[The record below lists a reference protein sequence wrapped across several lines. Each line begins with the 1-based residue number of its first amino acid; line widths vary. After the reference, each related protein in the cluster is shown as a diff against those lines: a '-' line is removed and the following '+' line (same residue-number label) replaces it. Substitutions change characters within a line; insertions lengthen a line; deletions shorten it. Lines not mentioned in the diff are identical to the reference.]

1 MTSTVTYNGE
11 LRTTCLHLA
20 SGNSI
25 ITDAPIDNH
34 GKGEA
39 FSPTDLVA
47 TALGACMLTVMG
59 IKAAQMQLNLDGTR
73 CEITKI
79 IGSEP
84 RRISGIVAKLEFP
97 ANGFTEK
104 EKTIL
109 ENTAKTCPVHYSL
122 HPEINQDVQF
132 IWL

>member
-1 MTSTVTYNGE
+1 MTSTVIYNGE

-25 ITDAPIDNH
+25 ITDAPTDNH

-39 FSPTDLVA
+39 FSPTDWVA

-59 IKAAQMQLNLDGTR
+59 IKAAQMNLDLRGTK

-79 IGSEP
+79 MSAEP

-97 ANGFTEK
+97 ASHWQNFIMAQLKVLT
-104 EKTIL
+104 
-109 ENTAKTCPVHYSL
+109 NTK
-122 HPEINQDVQF
+122 I
-132 IWL
+132 